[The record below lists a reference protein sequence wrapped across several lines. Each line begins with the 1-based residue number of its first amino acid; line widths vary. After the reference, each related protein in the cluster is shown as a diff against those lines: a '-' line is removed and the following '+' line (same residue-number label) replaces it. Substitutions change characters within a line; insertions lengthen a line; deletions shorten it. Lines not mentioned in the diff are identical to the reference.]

1 MGEELKGIE
10 SLVVHPI
17 AVMDEQ
23 ALPESI
29 SSDWVVQRVKKFYHV
44 VGLSCEGF
52 DEQVMAMF
60 SAIEASRNQ
69 DGLVSSP

>member
-29 SSDWVVQRVKKFYHV
+29 SSDWVVQ
-44 VGLSCEGF
+44 
-52 DEQVMAMF
+52 
-60 SAIEASRNQ
+60 
-69 DGLVSSP
+69 

>member
-1 MGEELKGIE
+1 
-10 SLVVHPI
+10 
-17 AVMDEQ
+17 
-23 ALPESI
+23 
-29 SSDWVVQRVKKFYHV
+29 VKKFYHV